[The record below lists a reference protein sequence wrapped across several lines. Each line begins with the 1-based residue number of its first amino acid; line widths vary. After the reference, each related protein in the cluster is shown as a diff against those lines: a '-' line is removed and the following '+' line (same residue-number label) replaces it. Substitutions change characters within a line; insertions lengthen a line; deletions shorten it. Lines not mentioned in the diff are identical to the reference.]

1 MKFGQLKLTFKPS
14 PCALA
19 IILLLFSGCV
29 TQTAISSKIEQKAGE
44 KQSLLG
50 NRLNTIKD
58 RKRLICGINDQ
69 LIGFSYKE
77 KNGEYSGISIDICR
91 ALAVAL
97 FDDPTKI
104 EFVHLNPKERF
115 KAVSSGRVDIL
126 SRNTTWTLGRDTTEG
141 LEFPPTTFYDG
152 QGILVS
158 NASNIDTINDLN
170 GKTVCVVH
178 ETTTQVNLAE
188 QMRKRNLNYTP
199 VIFEGRYKM
208 YAAYDAQECD
218 AVTADRSE
226 LIARRTSLTKP
237 DEHKVLAE
245 VISKEP
251 LGSAIANEQPEWFDL
266 VKWVTYAMIKG
277 EELGINS
284 QNINT
289 FSQSKN
295 PQIRRFLGQEGE
307 LGQAIGL
314 SNDFVA
320 RVIAQV
326 GNYEEIYERN
336 IGKPFNLERGRNAL
350 WRDGGL
356 IYAPPFR

>member
-1 MKFGQLKLTFKPS
+1 MNFGQLKLTFKPS
-14 PCALA
+14 PFLVAMM
-19 IILLLFSGCV
+19 LLLFSGCGI
-29 TQTAISSKIEQKAGE
+29 QTAIFSNIGQKSGV
-44 KQSLLG
+44 KQTFIG
-50 NRLNTIKD
+50 NRLDTIKN
-58 RKRLICGINDQ
+58 RGQLICGINDQ

-97 FDDPTKI
+97 FDDPTKV
-104 EFVHLNPKERF
+104 EFVNLNAQERF
-115 KAVSSGRVDIL
+115 KAVSSGKVDIL

-158 NASNIDTINDLN
+158 STSNIDTINDLN
-170 GKTVCVVH
+170 GRSICVVYK
-178 ETTTQVNLAE
+178 TTTQVNLVE

-208 YAAYDAQECD
+208 YAAYDAKKCD

-226 LIARRTSLTKP
+226 LIARRTSLTEP
-237 DEHKVLAE
+237 DDHKVLAE

-251 LGSAIANEQPEWFDL
+251 LGSAIANEQPEWFDV

-277 EELGINS
+277 EDLGINS
-284 QNINT
+284 QNING
-289 FSQSKN
+289 FSQSQN
-295 PQIRRFLGQEGE
+295 PRIRRFLGQEDN
-307 LGQAIGL
+307 LGQQIGL
-314 SNDFVA
+314 SNDFA
-320 RVIAQV
+320 KRVIAKV
-326 GNYEEIYERN
+326 GNYGEIYERN
-336 IGKPFNLERGRNAL
+336 IGQPFNLSRGRNAL
-350 WRDGGL
+350 WKNGGL